1 MSAVVWPLLYVLCVE
16 GNRMA
21 RERISVLALDV
32 GDRRIGVAGCDGMGL
47 LATGLTTIHRR
58 SFNAD
63 IETLRQLVTERQ
75 AQRFVVGLPY
85 NMDGTLGYQARKV
98 KKFMKS
104 VVKQIPL
111 PVDFVDER
119 LTSVQARWN
128 LKAAGI
134 KVGQSN
140 KGLIDREAAAAILQ
154 SWLDRRQQDIERQ
167 QRIERH
173 PPDRDLHHTED

>member
-1 MSAVVWPLLYVLCVE
+1 
-16 GNRMA
+16 
-21 RERISVLALDV
+21 
-32 GDRRIGVAGCDGMGL
+32 MGL
-47 LATGLTTIHRR
+47 LATGLTTIHRQ
-58 SFNAD
+58 SFKAD
-63 IETLRQLVTERQ
+63 IETLKHLVDERQ

-104 VVKQIPL
+104 VVKHIPL

-154 SWLDRRQQDIERQ
+154 LWLERRRRDIDRQQQIEQ
-167 QRIERH
+167 QDLTPEQH
-173 PPDRDLHHTED
+173 QTNVRDSNDAEQSEIATEDPESGTTSK

>member
-1 MSAVVWPLLYVLCVE
+1 
-16 GNRMA
+16 MA
-21 RERISVLALDV
+21 QVRLSVLGLDV

-47 LATGLTTIHRR
+47 LATGITTIHRHSFKQVIQDLQRLVEER
-58 SFNAD
+58 S
-63 IETLRQLVTERQ
+63 
-75 AQRFVVGLPY
+75 AQGLVVGLPY

-104 VVKQIPL
+104 VAKHIPL
-111 PVDFVDER
+111 PVDYVDER

-154 SWLDRRQQDIERQ
+154 QWLDRRRCQGDMSS
-167 QRIERH
+167 H
-173 PPDRDLHHTED
+173 N

>member
-1 MSAVVWPLLYVLCVE
+1 
-16 GNRMA
+16 
-21 RERISVLALDV
+21 
-32 GDRRIGVAGCDGMGL
+32 MGL
-47 LATGLTTIHRR
+47 LATGLTTIHRQ
-58 SFNAD
+58 SFKAD
-63 IETLRQLVTERQ
+63 IETLKHLVDERQ

-154 SWLDRRQQDIERQ
+154 LWLERRQRDIDRQ
-167 QRIERH
+167 QQIEQQDLTPEQH
-173 PPDRDLHHTED
+173 QTNVRDSNDAEQSEIATEDPESGTTSK

>member
-1 MSAVVWPLLYVLCVE
+1 
-16 GNRMA
+16 
-21 RERISVLALDV
+21 
-32 GDRRIGVAGCDGMGL
+32 
-47 LATGLTTIHRR
+47 TIHRR

-63 IETLRQLVTERQ
+63 IETLKHLVEERQ

-98 KKFMKS
+98 KKFVKS
-104 VVKQIPL
+104 VVKHIPL

-154 SWLDRRQQDIERQ
+154 LWLDRRHQDIARQ
-167 QRIERH
+167 QRIEQQH
-173 PPDRDLHHTED
+173 SAPGLHHADGLDGREPLPTQFLPEDPESGTTSK